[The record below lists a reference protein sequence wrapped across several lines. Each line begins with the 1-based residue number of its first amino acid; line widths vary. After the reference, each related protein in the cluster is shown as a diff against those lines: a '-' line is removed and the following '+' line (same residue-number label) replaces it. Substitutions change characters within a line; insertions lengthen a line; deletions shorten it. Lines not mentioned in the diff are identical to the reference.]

1 MPPVGEHTQTAPAF
15 SDKEQSVDPEIVG
28 LGYCGLAEYLRQ
40 KLRTWKSAVE
50 LSGAKVYQSAQA
62 GSGTLDRVNLD
73 VLRRH
78 HLLPA
83 VEVLR

>member
-50 LSGAKVYQSAQA
+50 LSGAKVY
-62 GSGTLDRVNLD
+62 
-73 VLRRH
+73 
-78 HLLPA
+78 
-83 VEVLR
+83 